1 MHCGTCIAIG
11 DSFDLTFWI
20 FAVIFS
26 PSVKRFS
33 IIFTCAH
40 RIFRLCFRDRT
51 VFRLLEQCISPAD
64 SVLHAVQRRE
74 DLKQRL
80 VSKSPLGEYIGTV
93 FDFASGMTASMGMVQ
108 QLLGHLEGQ
117 GISAAATSCAD
128 LLALLAK
135 YCPQVRGK
143 GEWLPP
149 RSRSSA
155 NVCEQLPDAYF

>member
-1 MHCGTCIAIG
+1 M
-11 DSFDLTFWI
+11 
-20 FAVIFS
+20 FS
-26 PSVKRFS
+26 
-33 IIFTCAH
+33 C
-40 RIFRLCFRDRT
+40 LWFRDRT

-93 FDFASGMTASMGMVQ
+93 FDFASGMTASTGMVQ

-117 GISAAATSCAD
+117 GISTAATSCAD

-149 RSRSSA
+149 RSRTSA
-155 NVCEQLPDAYF
+155 SLYEQLPDAYF